1 MSQACGCPP
10 FQIVARIFRASLWI
24 SWGKQQHA
32 TKSIP
37 PQVPGVA
44 RDWPGNVRELRNM
57 ADRFVL
63 GLDLGL
69 VTPDAAAPEQ
79 GLAVQMAQYER
90 SLIAAALVRYGG
102 SLKATYEGLGLSRKA
117 LYEKM
122 QKHGLDKG
130 DFTE

>member
-1 MSQACGCPP
+1 MDLVGQAA
-10 FQIVARIFRASLWI
+10 ARYKIN
-24 SWGKQQHA
+24 
-32 TKSIP
+32 P
-37 PQVPGVA
+37 PQVPGAVLDALVA

-69 VTPDAAAPEQ
+69 ATADATAPEQ